1 MIKAIIF
8 DVGGVLIR
16 TEDPLPRRRLEERL
30 GLSSGQAEFIV
41 FNSERGRA
49 AQLGQMT
56 SAQLWAS
63 VQDEL
68 RLDDAGV
75 RQFRDEFFGGDVLDR
90 VLIDFIRRLR
100 SRYTTAIISNYM
112 DELPV
117 LLSEV
122 HAVADAFDLIVVSSQ
137 EKIMKPDAEIFLR
150 TLARLNLRPEET
162 IFIDDFAHNVEG
174 ARAVGMKAI
183 HFGPGIDLQAALAKE
198 GVDVERLGD

>member
-1 MIKAIIF
+1 VIKAIIF

-41 FNSERGRA
+41 FNSERGRS
-49 AQLGQMT
+49 AQFGQLT
-56 SAQLWAS
+56 SAQLWAG

-68 RLDDAGV
+68 GLDGEGL
-75 RQFRDEFFGGDVLDR
+75 RQFRSEFFGGDVLDR
-90 VLIDFIRRLR
+90 ALIAFIRRLR

-112 DELPV
+112 DELPT
-117 LLSEV
+117 LLRDV
-122 HAVADAFDLIVVSSQ
+122 HAVDDAFDLIVVSSQ
-137 EKIMKPDAEIFLR
+137 EKIMKPDSEIFLR
-150 TLARLNLRPEET
+150 TLERLNLRPEET

-183 HFGPGIDLQAALAKE
+183 HFGPGTDLQAALAAE
-198 GVDVERLGD
+198 GVEIGD

>member
-41 FNSERGRA
+41 FNSERGRS
-49 AQLGQMT
+49 AQFGQLT
-56 SAQLWAS
+56 SAQLWAG

-68 RLDDAGV
+68 GLDGEGL
-75 RQFRDEFFGGDVLDR
+75 RQFRSEFFGGDVLDR
-90 VLIDFIRRLR
+90 ALIAFIRRLR

-112 DELPV
+112 DELPT
-117 LLSEV
+117 LLRDV
-122 HAVADAFDLIVVSSQ
+122 HAVDDAFDLIVVSSQ
-137 EKIMKPDAEIFLR
+137 EKIMKPDSEIFLR
-150 TLARLNLRPEET
+150 TLERLNLRPEET

-183 HFGPGIDLQAALAKE
+183 HFGPGTDLQAALAAE
-198 GVDVERLGD
+198 GVEIGD